1 MTDKPIHTYRSI
13 ALLLLVA
20 VLGACA
26 NRQGVPGVSS
36 SIIRWRLWLGVGVLL
51 ANAMFFLAWWRLR
64 SVRSNASDEI
74 RREHAKI
81 LENAAE
87 NLFGELIA
95 TPIVVLTILGTWLH
109 SILSW
114 WVGLGVIG
122 SVLVVVGS
130 VFQGLAGTGMIL
142 PYVLLAWG
150 YNDAQLCGLTVLP
163 GVITAIVCNAAG
175 LFGIPMARRFRR
187 RRQLRRATSQGP

>member
-1 MTDKPIHTYRSI
+1 MTDKPIHTHRNI

-26 NRQGVPGVSS
+26 NRQEVPEVSS
-36 SIIRWRLWLGVGVLL
+36 AVIRWRLWLGAGVLF
-51 ANAMFFLAWWRLR
+51 ANALFFLAWWRLQSLR
-64 SVRSNASDEI
+64 STASEEVRRKHDE
-74 RREHAKI
+74 I

-87 NLFGELIA
+87 NLFGELIL

-122 SVLVVVGS
+122 SVLMVVGS
-130 VFQGLAGTGMIL
+130 VSQDLAGTGMIL
-142 PYVLLAWG
+142 PYVVLAWG
-150 YNDAQLCGLTVLP
+150 YNDAQLCGLAVLP

-175 LFGIPMARRFRR
+175 LFGIPIARRFRR
-187 RRQLRRATSQGP
+187 RRQLRRVTNQGP